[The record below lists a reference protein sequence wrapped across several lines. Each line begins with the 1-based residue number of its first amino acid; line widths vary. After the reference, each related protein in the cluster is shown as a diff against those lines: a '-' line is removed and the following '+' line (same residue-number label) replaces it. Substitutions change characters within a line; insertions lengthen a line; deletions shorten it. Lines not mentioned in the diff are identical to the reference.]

1 MRTLGDGATPEAL
14 TLVLTT
20 RAQGEEGELEVDGVV
35 AGVAEVGEVE
45 VCVFGPCFITQLTM
59 G

>member
-20 RAQGEEGELEVDGVV
+20 RAQGVEGELEADEVV
-35 AGVAEVGEVE
+35 AGVAEVDEVE
-45 VCVFGPCFITQLTM
+45 VCVFGSSLSPN
-59 G
+59 